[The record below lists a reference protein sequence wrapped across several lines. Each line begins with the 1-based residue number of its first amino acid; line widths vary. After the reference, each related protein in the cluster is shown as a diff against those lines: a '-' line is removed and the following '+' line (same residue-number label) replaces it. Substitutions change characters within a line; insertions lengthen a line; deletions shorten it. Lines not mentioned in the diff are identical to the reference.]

1 MNRQTTRISPAD
13 VDRQRDFCQKLHERF
28 AARPSAPLAFVDTYG
43 CQQNEADSE
52 RLRGY
57 LSEMGYQ
64 FTQSEAEA
72 DLIVINTCAI
82 REHAEMRVLGNVGAL
97 VHTKRAKPGQ
107 LICVCGCMAQEP
119 HMAQKIKDSYRQVD
133 LVFGPHALW
142 RFPELLYRLVTR
154 RGRIFDIADEPG
166 SIAEGIPLVRQE
178 GVKAWVSIMYGC
190 NNFCTYCIIPYA
202 RGRVRSLPVEQA
214 LEQTARLADAGVHEI
229 VLTGIEIAS
238 YGKDFEPQVPLTE
251 LLEKLLTA
259 QPNVQFRLGS
269 LDPRAV
275 DDAFC
280 ERLAGFANLAR
291 HFHLSMQSG
300 CDTILRR
307 MNRHYTSEEFYRCVE
322 RLRRAF
328 PDCSVT
334 TDLIVGFPGE
344 TEDEFTQTL
353 AFLERC
359 AFASVH
365 VFPYS
370 VREGTK
376 AAAMPG
382 QLDQQ
387 TKTARAER
395 AKQVAETLSAAYRK
409 QFVGRTL
416 YALPEHPTGGL
427 WAAHGRY
434 GFPVYIEDKAEKNHP
449 VTVKV
454 IGLHKD
460 GVLAKIEN

>member
-1 MNRQTTRISPAD
+1 MHYIITALGCKVNQYEAQAIETLLHAHGFTAAADGEPVDLIVVNTCAVTAEGGRKSRQMIRKLREEHPQALCAVCGCWSQLSPEDAASIGAD
-13 VDRQRDFCQKLHERF
+13 VVHGSGSKQ
-28 AARPSAPLAFVDTYG
+28 AFVD
-43 CQQNEADSE
+43 DI
-52 RLRGY
+52 LRA
-57 LSEMGYQ
+57 
-64 FTQSEAEA
+64 F
-72 DLIVINTCAI
+72 
-82 REHAEMRVLGNVGAL
+82 REHAPVTCVDNPFQRFDFEPLPAGAAYGR
-97 VHTKRAKPGQ
+97 TRAM
-107 LICVCGCMAQEP
+107 L
-119 HMAQKIKDSYRQVD
+119 KIQD
-133 LVFGPHALW
+133 
-142 RFPELLYRLVTR
+142 
-154 RGRIFDIADEPG
+154 
-166 SIAEGIPLVRQE
+166 
-178 GVKAWVSIMYGC
+178 GC
-190 NNFCTYCIIPYA
+190 NNFCTYCVIPYT
-202 RGRVRSLPVEQA
+202 RGRIRSLPPEEMARQA
-214 LEQTARLADAGVHEI
+214 AHLAAEGYREL

-259 QPNVQFRLGS
+259 QPNMQFRLGS

-300 CDTILRR
+300 CDTVLRR

-395 AKQVAETLSAAYRK
+395 AKQVAETLSTAYRK

-416 YALPEHPTGGL
+416 YALPEYPTGGL

>member
-1 MNRQTTRISPAD
+1 M
-13 VDRQRDFCQKLHERF
+13 
-28 AARPSAPLAFVDTYG
+28 
-43 CQQNEADSE
+43 
-52 RLRGY
+52 
-57 LSEMGYQ
+57 
-64 FTQSEAEA
+64 
-72 DLIVINTCAI
+72 
-82 REHAEMRVLGNVGAL
+82 
-97 VHTKRAKPGQ
+97 
-107 LICVCGCMAQEP
+107 
-119 HMAQKIKDSYRQVD
+119 
-133 LVFGPHALW
+133 
-142 RFPELLYRLVTR
+142 
-154 RGRIFDIADEPG
+154 
-166 SIAEGIPLVRQE
+166 
-178 GVKAWVSIMYGC
+178 
-190 NNFCTYCIIPYA
+190 
-202 RGRVRSLPVEQA
+202 RSLPVEQA

-238 YGKDFEPQVPLTE
+238 YGKDFKPQVPLTE

-269 LDPRAV
+269 LDPQAV

-300 CDTILRR
+300 CDTVLRR

-353 AFLERC
+353 DFLERC

-434 GFPVYIEDKAEKNHP
+434 GFPVYIEDEAEKNHP

>member
-1 MNRQTTRISPAD
+1 MHVNRTPRIAFVTLGCAKNEVDTDKMQARLAAAGFSIVDD
-13 VDRQRDFCQKLHERF
+13 VDD
-28 AARPSAPLAFVDTYG
+28 
-43 CQQNEADSE
+43 
-52 RLRGY
+52 
-57 LSEMGYQ
+57 
-64 FTQSEAEA
+64 A
-72 DLIVINTCAI
+72 DLVIVNTCAFLASAVEEGLEVI
-82 REHAEMRVLGNVGAL
+82 FDLVGRENAAGRELKVLVA
-97 VHTKRAKPGQ
+97 
-107 LICVCGCMAQEP
+107 GCMPARYG
-119 HMAQKIKDSYRQVD
+119 DD
-133 LVFGPHALW
+133 LAA
-142 RFPELLYRLVTR
+142 ELVEAAGFLAADDEDNVVEEVTR
-154 RGRIFDIADEPG
+154 LLDGDVSLVRADRSLIRHAYPTSAYVKISDGCDRFCSYCMIPHIRGRYRSYPLSRIDDEV
-166 SIAEGIPLVRQE
+166 AELVCN
-178 GVKAWVSIMYGC
+178 GV
-190 NNFCTYCIIPYA
+190 
-202 RGRVRSLPVEQA
+202 R
-214 LEQTARLADAGVHEI
+214 EI
-229 VLTGIEIAS
+229 VLIGQDTGIWGHDLE
-238 YGKDFEPQVPLTE
+238 EPSTTATLVRTLAHRYPDTWFRLLYVQPEGIDDE
-251 LLEKLLTA
+251 LLDVIATY
-259 QPNVQFRLGS
+259 PNVCPY
-269 LDPRAV
+269 LDMPLQHVNAEV
-275 DDAFC
+275 
-280 ERLAGFANLAR
+280 LA
-291 HFHLSMQSG
+291 H
-300 CDTILRR
+300 
-307 MNRHYTSEEFYRCVE
+307 MNRSGNAKDILALLDHVRDRV
-322 RLRRAF
+322 
-328 PDCSVT
+328 PDIMIRT
-334 TDLIVGFPGE
+334 TLMAGFPGE

>member
-1 MNRQTTRISPAD
+1 MATQNVSEEQLQSQFTYIDA
-13 VDRQRDFCQKLHERF
+13 V
-28 AARPSAPLAFVDTYG
+28 ARLLGDKRPKAYTHTFG
-43 CQQNEADSE
+43 CQQNEADTE
-52 RLRGY
+52 RIRGM
-57 LSEMGYQ
+57 LSEMGYEM
-64 FTQSEAEA
+64 TDTPDEA
-72 DLIVINTCAI
+72 DFILFNTCAV
-82 REHAEMRVLGNVGAL
+82 REHAEDRAFGNVGAL
-97 VHTKRAKPGQ
+97 RHLKKERPG
-107 LICVCGCMAQEP
+107 IVIAMCGCMAQQEKNVE
-119 HMAQKIKDSYRQVD
+119 KIKKSYPQVN
-133 LVFGPHALW
+133 LLFGTHALW
-142 RFPELLYRLVTR
+142 RFPSLLYRVLTEKKRV
-154 RGRIFDIADEPG
+154 FDIGGEDD
-166 SIAEGIPLVRQE
+166 IAEGLPVLRAK
-178 GVKAWVSIMYGC
+178 GAKAWLSIMYGC

-259 QPNVQFRLGS
+259 QPNMQFRLGS

-300 CDTILRR
+300 CDTVLRR

-460 GVLAKIEN
+460 GVLAKFEN

>member
-1 MNRQTTRISPAD
+1 MKKKAALHNLGCKVNAYETEAMQELLEQNGYEIVPFKEGAD
-13 VDRQRDFCQKLHERF
+13 V
-28 AARPSAPLAFVDTYG
+28 Y
-43 CQQNEADSE
+43 
-52 RLRGY
+52 
-57 LSEMGYQ
+57 
-64 FTQSEAEA
+64 
-72 DLIVINTCAI
+72 IINTCTVTNVADRKSRQMLHKARKMNPDAVVVATGCYVQARGEDIDPCVDIVVGNNKKKDLIAI
-82 REHAEMRVLGNVGAL
+82 LDEYYN
-97 VHTKRAKPGQ
+97 
-107 LICVCGCMAQEP
+107 AQ
-119 HMAQKIKDSYRQVD
+119 HKVKK
-133 LVFGPHALW
+133 
-142 RFPELLYRLVTR
+142 ELLDINHEKEYEEMQVTHT
-154 RGRIFDIADEPG
+154 
-166 SIAEGIPLVRQE
+166 AEHTRAYIKVQD
-178 GVKAWVSIMYGC
+178 GC
-190 NNFCTYCIIPYA
+190 NQFCSYCIIPYA

-238 YGKDFEPQVPLTE
+238 YGKDFKPQVPLTE

-300 CDTILRR
+300 CDTVLRR

>member
-1 MNRQTTRISPAD
+1 M
-13 VDRQRDFCQKLHERF
+13 
-28 AARPSAPLAFVDTYG
+28 
-43 CQQNEADSE
+43 
-52 RLRGY
+52 
-57 LSEMGYQ
+57 
-64 FTQSEAEA
+64 
-72 DLIVINTCAI
+72 
-82 REHAEMRVLGNVGAL
+82 
-97 VHTKRAKPGQ
+97 
-107 LICVCGCMAQEP
+107 
-119 HMAQKIKDSYRQVD
+119 
-133 LVFGPHALW
+133 
-142 RFPELLYRLVTR
+142 
-154 RGRIFDIADEPG
+154 
-166 SIAEGIPLVRQE
+166 
-178 GVKAWVSIMYGC
+178 
-190 NNFCTYCIIPYA
+190 
-202 RGRVRSLPVEQA
+202 RSLPVEQA

-238 YGKDFEPQVPLTE
+238 YGKDFKPQVPLTE

-280 ERLAGFANLAR
+280 ERLDGFANLAR

-300 CDTILRR
+300 CDTVLQR

-370 VREGTK
+370 AREGTK

-395 AKQVAETLSAAYRK
+395 AKQVAETLSIAYRK

>member
-1 MNRQTTRISPAD
+1 MHYIITALGCKVNQYEAQAIETLLHAHGFTAAADGEPVDLIVVNTCAVTAEGGRKSRQMIRKLREEHPQALCAVCGCWSQLSPEDAASIGAD
-13 VDRQRDFCQKLHERF
+13 VVHGSGSKQ
-28 AARPSAPLAFVDTYG
+28 AFVD
-43 CQQNEADSE
+43 DI
-52 RLRGY
+52 LRA
-57 LSEMGYQ
+57 
-64 FTQSEAEA
+64 F
-72 DLIVINTCAI
+72 
-82 REHAEMRVLGNVGAL
+82 REHAPVTCVDNPFQRFDFEPLPAGAAYGR
-97 VHTKRAKPGQ
+97 TRAM
-107 LICVCGCMAQEP
+107 L
-119 HMAQKIKDSYRQVD
+119 KIQD
-133 LVFGPHALW
+133 
-142 RFPELLYRLVTR
+142 
-154 RGRIFDIADEPG
+154 
-166 SIAEGIPLVRQE
+166 
-178 GVKAWVSIMYGC
+178 GC
-190 NNFCTYCIIPYA
+190 NNFCTYCVIPYT
-202 RGRVRSLPVEQA
+202 RGRIRSLPPEEMARQA
-214 LEQTARLADAGVHEI
+214 AHLAAEGYREL

-300 CDTILRR
+300 CDTVLRR

-344 TEDEFTQTL
+344 TEDEFEQTL

>member
-1 MNRQTTRISPAD
+1 MATQNVSEEQLQSQFTYIDA
-13 VDRQRDFCQKLHERF
+13 V
-28 AARPSAPLAFVDTYG
+28 ARLLGDKRPKAYTHTFG
-43 CQQNEADSE
+43 CQQNEADTE
-52 RLRGY
+52 RIRGM
-57 LSEMGYQ
+57 LSEMGYEM
-64 FTQSEAEA
+64 TDTPDEA
-72 DLIVINTCAI
+72 DFILFNTCAV
-82 REHAEMRVLGNVGAL
+82 REHAEDRAFGNVGAL
-97 VHTKRAKPGQ
+97 RHLKKDRPG
-107 LICVCGCMAQEP
+107 IVIAMCGCMAQQEKNVE
-119 HMAQKIKDSYRQVD
+119 KIKKSYPQVN
-133 LVFGPHALW
+133 LLFGTHALW
-142 RFPELLYRLVTR
+142 RFPSLLYRVLTEKKRV
-154 RGRIFDIADEPG
+154 FDIGGEDD
-166 SIAEGIPLVRQE
+166 IAEGLPVLRAK
-178 GVKAWVSIMYGC
+178 GAKAWLSIMYGC

-214 LEQTARLADAGVHEI
+214 LEQTVRLADAGVHEI

-238 YGKDFEPQVPLTE
+238 YGKDFKPQVPLTE

-300 CDTILRR
+300 CDTVLRR

-395 AKQVAETLSAAYRK
+395 AKQVAETSSIVYRK

>member
-1 MNRQTTRISPAD
+1 MRKAAFHNLGCKVNSYETEAMQQLLEDAGYEIVPFREGAD
-13 VDRQRDFCQKLHERF
+13 VYIINTCSVTNVADRKSRQMLHR
-28 AARPSAPLAFVDTYG
+28 AKKMNPSAAVVAVG
-43 CQQNEADSE
+43 CYVQAAGAELKKDEAV
-52 RLRGY
+52 
-57 LSEMGYQ
+57 
-64 FTQSEAEA
+64 
-72 DLIVINTCAI
+72 DLIV
-82 REHAEMRVLGNVGAL
+82 GNN
-97 VHTKRAKPGQ
+97 
-107 LICVCGCMAQEP
+107 
-119 HMAQKIKDSYRQVD
+119 QKKD
-133 LVFGPHALW
+133 LVQILDDYFADHENSGEILDIGHSQEYE
-142 RFPELLYRLVTR
+142 ELHIR
-154 RGRIFDIADEPG
+154 RIADHTRAF
-166 SIAEGIPLVRQE
+166 IKVQD
-178 GVKAWVSIMYGC
+178 GC
-190 NNFCTYCIIPYA
+190 NQFCSYCIIPYT
-202 RGRVRSLPVEQA
+202 RGRVRSRRPEDIEHEVRGIAE
-214 LEQTARLADAGVHEI
+214 AGYKEI
-229 VLTGIEIAS
+229 VLTGIHLSS
-238 YGKDFEPQVPLTE
+238 YGVDFKDEQKE
-251 LLEKLLTA
+251 NLLTLIKRLD
-259 QPNVQFRLGS
+259 QIPGIERLRLGS
-269 LDPRAV
+269 LEPRIV
-275 DDAFC
+275 TR
-280 ERLAGFANLAR
+280 EFAKELAR
-291 HFHLSMQSG
+291 LRTICPHFHLSLQSG
-300 CDTILRR
+300 CDATLKR

-353 AFLERC
+353 DFLERC

>member
-1 MNRQTTRISPAD
+1 MHYIITALGCKVNQYEAQAIETLLHPHGFTAAGEGDPVDLIVVNTCAVTAEGGRKSRQMIRKLREEHPQALCAVCGCWSQLSPEDAAAIGAD
-13 VDRQRDFCQKLHERF
+13 VVHGSGSKQ
-28 AARPSAPLAFVDTYG
+28 AFVD
-43 CQQNEADSE
+43 DI
-52 RLRGY
+52 LRA
-57 LSEMGYQ
+57 
-64 FTQSEAEA
+64 F
-72 DLIVINTCAI
+72 
-82 REHAEMRVLGNVGAL
+82 REHTPVTCVDNPFRRFDFEPLPAGAAYGR
-97 VHTKRAKPGQ
+97 TRAM
-107 LICVCGCMAQEP
+107 L
-119 HMAQKIKDSYRQVD
+119 KIQD
-133 LVFGPHALW
+133 
-142 RFPELLYRLVTR
+142 
-154 RGRIFDIADEPG
+154 
-166 SIAEGIPLVRQE
+166 
-178 GVKAWVSIMYGC
+178 GC
-190 NNFCTYCIIPYA
+190 NNFCTYCVIPYT
-202 RGRVRSLPVEQA
+202 RGRIRSLPPDEMARQA
-214 LEQTARLADAGVHEI
+214 AHLAEEGYREL

-275 DDAFC
+275 GDAFC

-300 CDTILRR
+300 CDTVLRR

-322 RLRRAF
+322 RLRRVF

-353 AFLERC
+353 DFLERC

-376 AAAMPG
+376 AAAMQG

-387 TKTARAER
+387 TKTARAEQ

-434 GFPVYIEDKAEKNHP
+434 GFPVYIEDEAEKNHP

>member
-1 MNRQTTRISPAD
+1 MATQNVSEEQLQSQFTYIDA
-13 VDRQRDFCQKLHERF
+13 V
-28 AARPSAPLAFVDTYG
+28 ARLLGDKRPKAYTHTFG
-43 CQQNEADSE
+43 CQQNEADTE
-52 RLRGY
+52 RIRGM
-57 LSEMGYQ
+57 LSEMGYEM
-64 FTQSEAEA
+64 TDTPDEA
-72 DLIVINTCAI
+72 DFILFNTCAV
-82 REHAEMRVLGNVGAL
+82 REHAEDRAFGNVGAL
-97 VHTKRAKPGQ
+97 RHLKKDRPG
-107 LICVCGCMAQEP
+107 IVIAMCGCMAQQEKNVE
-119 HMAQKIKDSYRQVD
+119 KIKKSYPQVN
-133 LVFGPHALW
+133 LLFGTHALW
-142 RFPELLYRLVTR
+142 RFPSLLYRVLTEKKRV
-154 RGRIFDIADEPG
+154 FDIGGEDD
-166 SIAEGIPLVRQE
+166 IAEGLPVLRAK
-178 GVKAWVSIMYGC
+178 GAKAWLSIMYGC

-238 YGKDFEPQVPLTE
+238 YGKDFKPQVPLTE

-300 CDTILRR
+300 CDTVLRR

>member
-1 MNRQTTRISPAD
+1 MATQNVSEEQLQSQFTYIDA
-13 VDRQRDFCQKLHERF
+13 V
-28 AARPSAPLAFVDTYG
+28 ARLLGDKRPKAYTHTFG
-43 CQQNEADSE
+43 CQQNEADTE
-52 RLRGY
+52 RIRGM
-57 LSEMGYQ
+57 LSEMGYEM
-64 FTQSEAEA
+64 TDTPDEA
-72 DLIVINTCAI
+72 DFILFNTCAV
-82 REHAEMRVLGNVGAL
+82 REHAEDRAFGNVGAL
-97 VHTKRAKPGQ
+97 RHLKKERPG
-107 LICVCGCMAQEP
+107 IVIAMCGCMAQQEKNVE
-119 HMAQKIKDSYRQVD
+119 KIKKSYPQVN
-133 LVFGPHALW
+133 LLFGTHALW
-142 RFPELLYRLVTR
+142 RFPSLLYRVLTEKKRV
-154 RGRIFDIADEPG
+154 FDIGGEDD
-166 SIAEGIPLVRQE
+166 IAEGLPVLRAK
-178 GVKAWVSIMYGC
+178 GAKAWLSIMYGC

-280 ERLAGFANLAR
+280 ERLADFANLAR

-300 CDTILRR
+300 CDTVLRR

-395 AKQVAETLSAAYRK
+395 AKQVAKTLSAAYRK

-460 GVLAKIEN
+460 GVLAKFEN

>member
-1 MNRQTTRISPAD
+1 MHYIITALGCKVNQYEAQAIETLLHPHGFTAAGEGDPVDLIVVNTCAVTAEGGRKSRQMIRKLREEHPQALCAVCGCWSQLSPEDAAAIGAD
-13 VDRQRDFCQKLHERF
+13 VVHGSGSKQ
-28 AARPSAPLAFVDTYG
+28 AFVD
-43 CQQNEADSE
+43 DI
-52 RLRGY
+52 LRA
-57 LSEMGYQ
+57 L
-64 FTQSEAEA
+64 
-72 DLIVINTCAI
+72 
-82 REHAEMRVLGNVGAL
+82 REHTPVTCVDNPFRRFDFEPLPAGAAYGR
-97 VHTKRAKPGQ
+97 TRAM
-107 LICVCGCMAQEP
+107 L
-119 HMAQKIKDSYRQVD
+119 KIQD
-133 LVFGPHALW
+133 
-142 RFPELLYRLVTR
+142 
-154 RGRIFDIADEPG
+154 
-166 SIAEGIPLVRQE
+166 
-178 GVKAWVSIMYGC
+178 GC
-190 NNFCTYCIIPYA
+190 NNFCTYCVIPYT
-202 RGRVRSLPVEQA
+202 RGRIRSLPPDEMARQA
-214 LEQTARLADAGVHEI
+214 AHLAEEGYREL

-238 YGKDFEPQVPLTE
+238 YGKDFKPQVPLTE

-300 CDTILRR
+300 CDTVLRR

-460 GVLAKIEN
+460 GVLAKFEN